1 MLETLLPVLRA
12 QAQQAASK
20 AASQVQGAPA
30 GGGSSGLDALGDS
43 IKKASITD
51 KSPAGALAKVLF
63 TPLQQFA
70 VLDECDAPRP

>member
-1 MLETLLPVLRA
+1 MLRA

-51 KSPAGALAKVLF
+51 KSPAGALAKVWRL
-63 TPLQQFA
+63 
-70 VLDECDAPRP
+70 CSSG